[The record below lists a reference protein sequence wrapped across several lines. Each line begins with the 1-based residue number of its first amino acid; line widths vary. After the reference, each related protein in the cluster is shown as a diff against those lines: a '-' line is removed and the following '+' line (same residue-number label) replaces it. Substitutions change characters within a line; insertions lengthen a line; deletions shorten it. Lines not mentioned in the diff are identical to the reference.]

1 MYYIGT
7 PLLLWRWFILRDLIT
22 CSRCGKI
29 VERGH
34 VCPNKKTY
42 SNKKGTEAEK
52 FRNSANWK
60 KKSVEI
66 KQRDKYLCRVCLDN
80 KYNTLIK
87 LNFTDLEVHH
97 ITPLN
102 EDYSKRLDNDNL
114 ITLCKIH
121 HVMAERNEIP
131 KEYLL
136 GLASSPPVFYG
147 KG

>member
-1 MYYIGT
+1 M
-7 PLLLWRWFILRDLIT
+7 RDLVT
-22 CSRCGKI
+22 CNKCGMI

-34 VCPNKKTY
+34 KCPNKKAY
-42 SNKKGTEAEK
+42 NKKGTEAER

-60 KKSVEI
+60 KKSAEI
-66 KQRDKYLCRVCLDN
+66 KQRDKCLCRVCLDN
-80 KYNTLIK
+80 KYNTLSQ
-87 LNFTDLEVHH
+87 LNYTGLEVHH

-114 ITLCKIH
+114 ITLCKTH
-121 HVMAERNEIP
+121 HVMAERGEVP

-136 GLASSPPVFYG
+136 RLASTPPIFSR